1 MAEFTLNGRTKVK
14 TLKANF
20 KENFGSTLRVYTAV
34 DCKTPADDEAT
45 LASIRAKGFAG
56 GDLAV
61 KGNMKVST
69 FEKKVAE
76 LYGIGVQVA
85 NADNTKFADDSVT
98 LVGAASANSA
108 PKATESK
115 KDTPKSLKKESV
127 EKQST
132 KPEQK
137 SEQKPT
143 RASKASS
150 KEGALSGVFTINKKG
165 DKICFSQGSLQFNP
179 AKYEFRFAKN
189 QYEAILK
196 DNEKIAPG
204 LNGWIDLFGWGT
216 SGYMGCQPTE
226 FSDKNSEYGPTS
238 GDIAGTNYDWG
249 LYNPITNGGNKE
261 GVWRTPTANEWT
273 YLQTDRPNANK
284 LKAKCIVCGVYGYML
299 MPDNFWSNRICV
311 PIDVTTDTCATNTYN
326 AEQWAQLEVLGVVFI
341 PHSGRRVGRKY
352 EDTGWIIWLASD
364 NSSAD
369 CAASGDFGR
378 VTGYYKYRGFPVR
391 LIKDIK

>member
-85 NADNTKFADDSVT
+85 DANNAKFADDSAT
-98 LVGAASANSA
+98 LVGAASANST
-108 PKATESK
+108 PNATESK
-115 KDTPKSLKKESV
+115 KETPKPPKKEIA

-132 KPEQK
+132 KPVQK
-137 SEQKPT
+137 PEQKP
-143 RASKASS
+143 AKAGKSSS

-165 DKICFSQGSLQFNP
+165 DKICFSQGALQFNP

-189 QYEAILK
+189 QYEAIVK
-196 DNEKIAPG
+196 DNEMIAPG

-226 FSDKNSEYGPTS
+226 FSEKSSEYGPSS
-238 GDIAGTNYDWG
+238 GDVAGTNYDWG

-261 GVWRTPTANEWT
+261 GVWRTPTSSEWA

-299 MPDNFWSNRICV
+299 MPDNFWTNRICV
-311 PIDVTTDTCATNTYN
+311 PVDVTTDNCATNTYS
-326 AEQWAQLEVLGVVFI
+326 AEQWAQLEALGVVFI
-341 PHSGRRVGRKY
+341 PHTGRRAGKKY
-352 EDTGWIIWLASD
+352 EDTGWYNWLASD
-364 NSSAD
+364 HSSAD
-369 CAASGDFGR
+369 CAAAGDFGR
-378 VTGYYKYRGFPVR
+378 VCSYYKYRGFQVR

>member
-85 NADNTKFADDSVT
+85 DANDAKFADDSST

-108 PKATESK
+108 LNVTESK
-115 KDTPKSLKKESV
+115 KETPKPPKKESA

-132 KPEQK
+132 KTVQKPEQK
-137 SEQKPT
+137 PAKPGK
-143 RASKASS
+143 SSS

-165 DKICFSQGSLQFNP
+165 DKICFSQGALQFNP

-189 QYEAILK
+189 QYDIIGK
-196 DNEKIAPG
+196 GNEKIAPG
-204 LNGWIDLFGWGT
+204 LDGWIDLFGWGT

-226 FSDKNSEYGPTS
+226 FSEKASEYGPST
-238 GDIAGTNYDWG
+238 GGIAGTNYDWG
-249 LYNPITNGGNKE
+249 VYNPITNGGNEE
-261 GVWRTPTANEWT
+261 GVWRTPTSDEWL
-273 YLQTDRPNANK
+273 YLVLHRPDANK
-284 LKAKCIVCGVYGYML
+284 LKARCQIGEQKGYML
-299 MPDNFWSNRICV
+299 MPDNFWNNRIRV
-311 PIDVTTDTCATNTYN
+311 PIDTTTESCETNKYTV
-326 AEQWAQLEVLGVVFI
+326 EQWTQLESLGVVFI
-341 PHSGRRVGRKY
+341 PTAGARIGRTLKY
-352 EDTGWIIWLASD
+352 PGYWVVWLASESQ
-364 NSSAD
+364 N
-369 CAASGDFGR
+369 GHFNG
-378 VTGYYKYRGFPVR
+378 VGTRGKFEGIQVR